1 MQLTLRSG
9 ERCVAGL
16 DSQSDSAG
24 YVGSPAALGIGIAA
38 GALCNFSTRLK
49 VWLRVDDA
57 LDIVAVSLALP
68 RALLTSRPI
77 SLAASSAASSQASSQ
92 TNEWLRSTAAMRCT
106 SLHRLTRSRRS
117 AGGAI
122 NGNWIQ
128 IVKQLAYSGAVIG
141 YSFVVS
147 SLILLLLDLI
157 RALASRR
164 GIDRAAGITLRVSI
178 NAEEAGIDV
187 TQMVRWR

>member
-164 GIDRAAGITLRVSI
+164 GIDRAAGMTLRVSI